1 MTMTKTKKAIN
12 EVNKMADKEILKAQ
26 IKGYRK
32 KLTTWLKVKA
42 YGYERG
48 HILLCV
54 IIMLLAVAT
63 TV

>member
-1 MTMTKTKKAIN
+1 MTKTKKAIN
-12 EVNKMADKEILKAQ
+12 EVNKMADREILKAQ

-32 KLTTWLKVKA
+32 KLTTWFKVKA

>member
-1 MTMTKTKKAIN
+1 
-12 EVNKMADKEILKAQ
+12 MADREILKAQ

-32 KLTTWLKVKA
+32 KLTTWFKVKA